1 RGDPD
6 RRHLRLV
13 RGLATAALH
22 PASSHPWEIPQV
34 QARRLSDRRRRPMK
48 RSVHVAVSL
57 ALGITLLAPA
67 AFAQSAQSADSSAD
81 RKAAALRYLKV
92 SRTQSLM
99 NDMIEII
106 SKQVPE
112 DRREECI
119 ALMRRLIDNE
129 RLESQVVD
137 ALARHYTLA
146 ELQAMEKFY
155 GSPEGRSIQTK
166 LTGYLT
172 EVMAIFQTEV
182 MRILATARGEE
193 EL

>member
-1 RGDPD
+1 
-6 RRHLRLV
+6 
-13 RGLATAALH
+13 
-22 PASSHPWEIPQV
+22 
-34 QARRLSDRRRRPMK
+34 MK
-48 RSVHVAVSL
+48 RSIHVAVSL
-57 ALGITLLAPA
+57 TLGITLLAPA
-67 AFAQSAQSADSSAD
+67 VFAQSADSAAD

-119 ALMRRLIDNE
+119 ALMRRLVDNE

>member
-1 RGDPD
+1 
-6 RRHLRLV
+6 
-13 RGLATAALH
+13 
-22 PASSHPWEIPQV
+22 
-34 QARRLSDRRRRPMK
+34 MK
-48 RSVHVAVSL
+48 RSTQLAVSL
-57 ALGITLLAPA
+57 TLGITLLAPL
-67 AFAQSAQSADSSAD
+67 AFAQSADSSED

-99 NDMIEII
+99 NDMIEIV

-112 DRREECI
+112 DQREECI
-119 ALMRRLIDNE
+119 ALMRRLVDNE
-129 RLESQVVD
+129 RLERLIVD

-172 EVMAIFQTEV
+172 DVMTIFQSEV